1 MKIGILSLKLKL
13 KLLYIVEF
21 GALACF
27 SPFLT
32 YYFQLRG
39 LSYTQIGIAYAVS
52 SITGVVAQP
61 VWGVVTDKYLNKRTT
76 MIITMVLSS
85 FSIYNFVF
93 AKNFYY
99 ILFSI
104 ALLLS
109 FQSSLLSVS
118 DAYIYEIM
126 EHHKDIQYGRIR
138 LMGSLAFAIIALS
151 LGQSIKYFG
160 INSAFFLYSIIM
172 FMGVI
177 IVCCIDYKD
186 KTTPPKI
193 DLSDITSL
201 IKDRRFFIF
210 IVSIIFANIA
220 LGSNGSYISLLI
232 QKTGGDVSQ
241 LGLLWFIIA
250 ISELPIFF
258 FGKKLLKKHGELN
271 LLIIGMALF
280 TIRYF
285 LDSIC
290 TSYVYVILIQ
300 VMQGITFP
308 LFIMA
313 ALEYL
318 NNITP
323 RKMKTSSM
331 TFFGA
336 ACGLGGFIGN
346 IGCGIL
352 LEHISIF
359 AIYKIISLSCLI
371 CIGFIIMLKNINPG
385 RLIKKTSICSS
396 EK

>member
-1 MKIGILSLKLKL
+1 MNNNILSLKLKI
-13 KLLYIVEF
+13 LYIVEF
-21 GALACF
+21 GAIACF

-52 SITGVVAQP
+52 SITGVITQP
-61 VWGVVTDKYLNKRTT
+61 IWGVITDKYLNKRTT

-85 FSIYNFVF
+85 VSIYNFVF

-109 FQSSLLSVS
+109 FQSSLISVS
-118 DAYIYEIM
+118 DAYTYEIM
-126 EHHKDIQYGRIR
+126 DHHREIQYGRIR
-138 LMGSLAFAIIALS
+138 LMGSLGFAIIALF
-151 LGQSIKYFG
+151 LGILIKYFG

-172 FMGVI
+172 FTGAM
-177 IVCCIDYKD
+177 IVCSIDYKD
-186 KTTPPKI
+186 KTTPQKI
-193 DLSDITSL
+193 DLADITSL
-201 IKDRRFFIF
+201 IKDRKFFVF
-210 IVSIIFANIA
+210 IVAIVFANIA
-220 LGSNGSYISLLI
+220 NGSNGSYISLLI
-232 QKTGGDVSQ
+232 QETGGDVSQ
-241 LGLLWFIIA
+241 LGLLWFILA

-258 FGKKLLKKHGELN
+258 FGKNLLKKHGELN
-271 LLIIGMALF
+271 VFIVGMLLF
-280 TIRYF
+280 TLRYF

-290 TSYVYVILIQ
+290 TSYVYVIMIQ

-308 LFIMA
+308 LFFMA

-318 NNITP
+318 NIITP

-336 ACGLGGFIGN
+336 ACGLGAFIGN
-346 IGCGIL
+346 IGCGLL

-359 AIYKIISLSCLI
+359 AIYRIISLMCLI
-371 CIGFIIMLKNINPG
+371 CIGFVVVLKKVNADH
-385 RLIKKTSICSS
+385 LIKNA
-396 EK
+396 ENWN